1 MCYGCIYCLS
11 CGLADHCRCPA
22 VIDVLCISGPSFGAA
37 VSCVSGGRVIARGT
51 AIKWLVLLRA
61 WLVGLPR
68 VNKRVV
74 LVLNDLVLLSFALWL
89 ALSFRYGRSYVPE
102 SPELALVLAAAPL
115 LGIAAFIWGGIY
127 RVVTRYIGAKGTSQ
141 VLTCIGLSV
150 LFWALL
156 VLLSG
161 LTGVP
166 RSVIVLYGFIASA
179 FIYASRHLAAW
190 LLKSAGITLPHERAN
205 ANAVAIYGA
214 GQTGVELLEALRRG
228 GGSNVVGFLDRTP
241 SLVGQFIGGVK
252 VYTPEKLVSMV
263 ERHGVKYVYLAQ
275 SLETR
280 QVRAETL
287 KWLAE
292 FPVRVQILPAIDDLA
307 SGRISVSDLRAVD
320 VEDLLVRDPSPPNPE
335 LLARAVKGK
344 SVMVTGAGGS
354 IGSEL
359 VRKVMRQSP
368 RCIVLFE
375 VSETTL
381 YEIDLQVR
389 EYLEAG
395 PGSGGKIEVVTVL
408 GSITD
413 VALVEGTI
421 KRHGVET
428 IYHAAAYKHVPLVE
442 MNIVSGL
449 QNNVFGTVILAN
461 AARRFG
467 VERFVLISSDKA
479 VRPTNVMGASKRLA
493 ELILQA
499 NAAEPD
505 CHCVFSIVRFGNVL
519 DSSGSVMRRF
529 RKQIAAGGPV
539 TVTDR
544 KVIRYFMSIPEAVEL
559 VLQAGSLGN
568 GGEVFVLEMGE
579 PVSID
584 DFARSMIR
592 LAGLTV
598 RDENNA
604 TGDVEISY
612 TGMRPGEKVFE
623 ELLIE
628 GSWSKTEH
636 SRVLRSDEP
645 KLPAEVLDHELSAL
659 RAAMNEN
666 NVPAVQAILTRVVEG
681 YMSAE
686 VAPVGL
692 AAPIAASPERWIAAS
707 RTVH

>member
-1 MCYGCIYCLS
+1 
-11 CGLADHCRCPA
+11 
-22 VIDVLCISGPSFGAA
+22 
-37 VSCVSGGRVIARGT
+37 
-51 AIKWLVLLRA
+51 
-61 WLVGLPR
+61 
-68 VNKRVV
+68 
-74 LVLNDLVLLSFALWL
+74 
-89 ALSFRYGRSYVPE
+89 
-102 SPELALVLAAAPL
+102 
-115 LGIAAFIWGGIY
+115 
-127 RVVTRYIGAKGTSQ
+127 
-141 VLTCIGLSV
+141 
-150 LFWALL
+150 
-156 VLLSG
+156 
-161 LTGVP
+161 
-166 RSVIVLYGFIASA
+166 
-179 FIYASRHLAAW
+179 
-190 LLKSAGITLPHERAN
+190 
-205 ANAVAIYGA
+205 
-214 GQTGVELLEALRRG
+214 
-228 GGSNVVGFLDRTP
+228 
-241 SLVGQFIGGVK
+241 
-252 VYTPEKLVSMV
+252 
-263 ERHGVKYVYLAQ
+263 
-275 SLETR
+275 
-280 QVRAETL
+280 
-287 KWLAE
+287 
-292 FPVRVQILPAIDDLA
+292 
-307 SGRISVSDLRAVD
+307 
-320 VEDLLVRDPSPPNPE
+320 
-335 LLARAVKGK
+335 
-344 SVMVTGAGGS
+344 
-354 IGSEL
+354 
-359 VRKVMRQSP
+359 
-368 RCIVLFE
+368 
-375 VSETTL
+375 
-381 YEIDLQVR
+381 
-389 EYLEAG
+389 
-395 PGSGGKIEVVTVL
+395 
-408 GSITD
+408 
-413 VALVEGTI
+413 
-421 KRHGVET
+421 
-428 IYHAAAYKHVPLVE
+428 